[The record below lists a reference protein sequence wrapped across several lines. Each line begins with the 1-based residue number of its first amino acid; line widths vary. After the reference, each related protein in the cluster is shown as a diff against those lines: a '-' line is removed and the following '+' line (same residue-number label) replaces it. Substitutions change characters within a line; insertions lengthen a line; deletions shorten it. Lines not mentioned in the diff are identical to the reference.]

1 MPHKRMTRAESRE
14 RTRRRLLDAAASSI
28 AEKGFAATSVEDIA
42 AQAGYTRGAFYSNF
56 SSKSDLFVELLR
68 LDHQNMQENL
78 QKLRDAAPSS
88 ENLQVQLTL
97 LYAQCYR
104 DDNNYI
110 IWAEARLHAMRDA
123 EFRQH
128 VNALCLQKR
137 DMIAYFI
144 EQLCKRLNIQLPGP
158 FADHALAV
166 IALIDGILYFNMM
179 MPNDLSNASAEA
191 ILSNV
196 LTKMFCNAPVL
207 TET

>member
-1 MPHKRMTRAESRE
+1 MPPKRMTRAESRE

-68 LDHQNMQENL
+68 FDHQNMQENL

-123 EFRQH
+123 KFRQH

-137 DMIAYFI
+137 DMIAYLI
-144 EQLCKRLNIQLPGP
+144 EQSCKRLNVQLPGP
-158 FADHALAV
+158 FSDHALAV
-166 IALIDGILYFNMM
+166 IALIDGILYFNMT

-196 LTKMFCNAPVL
+196 FTRCSAMHRS
-207 TET
+207 